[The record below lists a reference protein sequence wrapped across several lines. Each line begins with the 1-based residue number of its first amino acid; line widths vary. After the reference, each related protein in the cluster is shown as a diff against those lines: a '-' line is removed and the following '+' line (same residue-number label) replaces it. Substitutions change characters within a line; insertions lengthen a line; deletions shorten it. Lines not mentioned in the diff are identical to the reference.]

1 MNIKLLKQEAPC
13 RWRMDKYGSMRVDA
27 VFFGDKN
34 IILELDDTTV
44 SQVRD
49 VASLPGVVGPVCA
62 MPDAHSGYGF
72 PIGGVGAFDEKHG
85 VVSAGGVGFDISC
98 GVRTL
103 TTGLTRQ
110 DLITCDEKLEDL
122 LFKQIPSGTGVGGDI
137 ILEGDL
143 LDEMLLGGASWAV
156 GQGMGQP
163 EDLGRIEGNG
173 RNEFADPKKV
183 PQRAKQRMR
192 NQLGSLGS
200 GNHYLEVQYV
210 EEIYDA
216 AKAAAFG
223 VGIDDV
229 VVSIHCGSRGLGHQ
243 IAKDYLPMMAEAAPD
258 FDIKLPHRD
267 IACAPIQSKLGQDYL
282 GAMGAGINCALANR
296 QVITHLVRQC
306 FADLLPQADLRLL
319 YDVSHNTCQREEFKI
334 NGKKRN
340 LWVHRK
346 GATRAL
352 GPDHPELPREF
363 KKHGQPVI
371 IGGSMGTASYIL
383 AGTKQAAEISFSSC
397 CHGAGRVM
405 SRTKARKN
413 FKGNKIQK
421 ELGRHGII
429 IRSGS
434 IKGIAEEAPLAYK
447 DVNMIVEST
456 QAAGISEKV
465 ARLRPILC
473 IKG

>member
-1 MNIKLLKQEAPC
+1 MNIKLLKHEAPC
-13 RWRMDKYGSMRVDA
+13 RRRLKKYGPMHVDA
-27 VFFGDKN
+27 LFFGNKD
-34 IILELDDTTV
+34 IILELDDKTV
-44 SQVRD
+44 SQVRHI
-49 VASLPGVVGPVCA
+49 ASLPGVVGPVCV

-72 PIGGVGAFDEKHG
+72 PIGGVGAFDEKQG
-85 VVSAGGVGFDISC
+85 VISAGGVGFDISC

-110 DLITCDEKLEDL
+110 DLISCDAKLADE
-122 LFKQIPSGTGVGGDI
+122 LFKRIPSGIGKGGVI
-137 ILEGDL
+137 ILEGDIM
-143 LDEMLLGGASWAV
+143 DEMLLGGASWAV
-156 GQGMGQP
+156 SAGMGVP

-173 RNEFADPKKV
+173 RNNFADPAQV
-183 PQRAKQRMR
+183 SIEAKQRML

-210 EEIYDA
+210 EDIYDTS
-216 AKAAAFG
+216 KAAAFG
-223 VGIDDV
+223 IAIDDV

-243 IAKDYLPMMAEAAPD
+243 IAREYLPKMAESALE
-258 FDIKLPHRD
+258 FGIKLPHRD
-267 IACAPIQSKLGQDYL
+267 IACAPINSELGQNYL

-296 QVITHLVRQC
+296 QAITHHVRSC
-306 FADLLPQADLRLL
+306 FESVLPQANLRLL
-319 YDVSHNTCQREEFKI
+319 YDVSHNTCQREEYTV
-334 NGKKRN
+334 NGKKKY

-352 GPDHPELPREF
+352 GPGHPELPREF
-363 KKHGQPVI
+363 KKYGQPVI

-383 AGTKQAAEISFSSC
+383 AGTKESADISFSSC

-405 SRTKARKN
+405 SRAQARKK

-421 ELGRHGII
+421 ELGRRGII
-429 IRSGS
+429 IRTDSF
-434 IKGIAEEAPLAYK
+434 KGIAEEAPHAYK
-447 DVNMIVEST
+447 DVDMIIEST
-456 QAAGISEKV
+456 QNAGITEKV

>member
-1 MNIKLLKQEAPC
+1 MH
-13 RWRMDKYGSMRVDA
+13 VDA
-27 VFFGDKN
+27 MFFGNKD
-34 IILELDDTTV
+34 IILELDDKTV

-62 MPDAHSGYGF
+62 MPDAHAGYGF
-72 PIGGVGAFDEKHG
+72 PIGGIGAFDEKNG

-110 DLITCDEKLEDL
+110 DLISCDTKLADK
-122 LFKQIPSGTGVGGDI
+122 LFKRIPSGIGEGGVI
-137 ILEGDL
+137 LLEGDIM
-143 LDEMLLGGASWAV
+143 DEMLLGGASWAV
-156 GQGMGQP
+156 SAGMGVP

-173 RNEFADPKKV
+173 RNNFADPDQV
-183 PQRAKQRMR
+183 SVEAKRRML

-210 EEIYDA
+210 EKIYDK

-223 VGIDDV
+223 ISIDDV

-243 IAKDYLPMMAEAAPD
+243 IAREYLLRMAESAPG
-258 FDIKLPHRD
+258 FGIKLPHRD
-267 IACAPIQSKLGQDYL
+267 IACAPINSELGQNYL

-296 QVITHLVRQC
+296 QAITHHVRCC
-306 FADLLPQADLRLL
+306 FESVLPQANLRLL
-319 YDVSHNTCQREEFKI
+319 YDVSHNTCQREEVII
-334 NGKKRN
+334 NGKKKN

-352 GPDHPELPREF
+352 GPGHPELPREF
-363 KKHGQPVI
+363 KKQGQPVI

-383 AGTKQAAEISFSSC
+383 AGTKESADISFSSC

-405 SRTKARKN
+405 SRAQARKK

-421 ELGRHGII
+421 ELGRQGII
-429 IRSGS
+429 IRTNSF
-434 IKGIAEEAPLAYK
+434 KGIAEEAPLAYK
-447 DVNMIVEST
+447 DVDMIIEST

>member
-13 RWRMDKYGSMRVDA
+13 RWRMEKYGPMRVDGL
-27 VFFGDKN
+27 FFGNKD
-34 IILELDDTTV
+34 IILELDETTV

-85 VVSAGGVGFDISC
+85 VISAGGVGFDISC

-103 TTGLTRQ
+103 TTGLKKQ
-110 DLITCDEKLEDL
+110 DLITCDAKLADL
-122 LFKQIPSGTGVGGDI
+122 IFQRIPSGAGVGGDI
-137 ILEGDL
+137 ILEGDQ
-143 LDEMLLGGASWAV
+143 LDEMLIGGASWAV
-156 GQGMGQP
+156 GQGFGKP
-163 EDLGRIEGNG
+163 EDLGRIEGHG
-173 RNEFADPKKV
+173 KSLLAAPSKV
-183 PQRAKQRMR
+183 PLKAKQRMR
-192 NQLGSLGS
+192 NQMGSLGS
-200 GNHYLEVQYV
+200 GNHYLEVQYI

-216 AKAAAFG
+216 DKAAAFDIE
-223 VGIDDV
+223 VDDV

-243 IAKDYLPMMAEAAPD
+243 IAKEYLPMMADKALE
-258 FDIKLPHRD
+258 FGIILPHKD
-267 IACAPIQSKLGQDYL
+267 IACAPISSELGQDYL

-296 QVITHLVRQC
+296 QVIAHLVREC
-306 FADLLPQADLRLL
+306 FAEILPQADLKLL
-319 YDVSHNTCQREEFKI
+319 YDVSHNTCQREIYKV
-334 NGKKRN
+334 NDKNKK

-352 GPDHPELPREF
+352 GPNHPELPREF

-405 SRTKARKN
+405 SRSKARKS

-421 ELGRHGII
+421 ELSRSGIT

-434 IKGIAEEAPLAYK
+434 IRGIAEEAPLAYK
-447 DVNMIVEST
+447 CVDMIIEST
-456 QAAGISEKV
+456 QLAGIAEKV